1 MVEGVI
7 ASARESL
14 SLLSTPTAGMCV
26 YVQGVHLTACFR
38 VLASRAFPE
47 AGIAVGSLA
56 PPFSP
61 PQCSL
66 WNSWLWVVRIVM

>member
-14 SLLSTPTAGMCV
+14 SLLSTPTAGVCV

-38 VLASRAFPE
+38 VLASREFPG
-47 AGIAVGSLA
+47 AGTAVGSPA
-56 PPFSP
+56 PLSP
-61 PQCSL
+61 LPSAAYGTLGCGLSGL
-66 WNSWLWVVRIVM
+66 